1 MNAGLRI
8 TTAVVAASLVAVVQA
23 AGPPLEQV
31 GWRRLDLAA
40 SKFLLSASTTLT
52 VERVEA
58 RTLGPVLRTPPEG
71 TPLGPRGPEVLTLS
85 TESELPF
92 GRRERTV
99 LWLDAASGA
108 ALQGHKVVTGRKPYE
123 KLFRYTTEGFFFW
136 RAAPSSGAEERAGP
150 EGWSKRRSR
159 LVRASPALPEGAV
172 VTDSYALLY
181 LASAARLDRPGAGL
195 RVVLLAEEQPVELH
209 FSSGGLVQDR
219 LDYRERGTDG
229 SRRRNQEVLQRVVT
243 VSGQPLG
250 GQGRADEVD
259 LGFLGLRGDVRIL
272 LDARSGLPLQLQ
284 GRTDRIGELTV
295 TLEAVEWAGPL
306 PVAPARGVGG
316 ES

>member
-1 MNAGLRI
+1 MDAVSRIGAAGL
-8 TTAVVAASLVAVVQA
+8 AVLLSVAAEA
-23 AGPPLEQV
+23 AEPTLAPV
-31 GWRRLDLAA
+31 GWRRLELGA

-58 RTLGPVLRTPPEG
+58 GRLGPVLRTPPEG
-71 TPLGPRGPEVLTLS
+71 TPVAPRGREVLTLT

-181 LASAARLDRPGAGL
+181 LASAARLDRPGVGL